1 MLLGPYC
8 FSRGELECEFEMTG
22 TQRGNAFVGQV
33 LTAIILRE
41 EVLLEEKNS
50 GNKWS
55 SYTPILLADTTGIL
69 RRVARTRTGP
79 LRQRDARKTAA
90 SAGRA
95 G

>member
-8 FSRGELECEFEMTG
+8 FSRGELECEIEMTG
-22 TQRGNAFVGQV
+22 TQRGSAFVGTHSDN
-33 LTAIILRE
+33 LERE
-41 EVLLEEKNS
+41 GTPWRTNS
-50 GNKWS
+50 GKKWS

-79 LRQRDARKTAA
+79 LRQRDAERRRRRR
-90 SAGRA
+90 RA